1 VTCEVAVMNKHGV
14 ALAADSA
21 VSLCEGKKV
30 YHTAEKLFQLSNAP
44 IAIMTYGCA
53 EIMGVPWEIVIKSY
67 IQQFGERRF
76 PTVEQY
82 AQDFL
87 RFIEGAETL
96 FPGPVQ
102 QEWFRSVVESY
113 WKGNLRDPWLKKL
126 NGEPKKHDHKA
137 ATTLLQIIKE
147 EIAGFQKIPPIE
159 NLGHAFGEKVISD
172 YSATLEELANGVFHN
187 VQLTDE
193 IRDALK
199 FIVKLMHTQQWFHVD
214 HFGGIVV
221 AGIGE
226 VEPFPALYIY
236 NIGTIA
242 VSRLRY
248 VKADEAHVDRKQPVI
263 VIPFAQTDMIDL
275 FCSGIYP
282 ALKERLIEIIAQ
294 CLPHAK
300 KTKSSQQQ
308 AEAIEQ
314 EVRKILEKE
323 FQEKYTQPLISSVD
337 ALSRHDLAKM
347 AEALVSL
354 TAFKARMSVEQQE
367 TVGGPIDV
375 AVISKGEGYVWVK
388 RKDPIKQEEAAAGL
402 SIS

>member
-1 VTCEVAVMNKHGV
+1 
-14 ALAADSA
+14 
-21 VSLCEGKKV
+21 
-30 YHTAEKLFQLSNAP
+30 
-44 IAIMTYGCA
+44 
-53 EIMGVPWEIVIKSY
+53 
-67 IQQFGERRF
+67 
-76 PTVEQY
+76 
-82 AQDFL
+82 
-87 RFIEGAETL
+87 
-96 FPGPVQ
+96 
-102 QEWFRSVVESY
+102 
-113 WKGNLRDPWLKKL
+113 
-126 NGEPKKHDHKA
+126 
-137 ATTLLQIIKE
+137 
-147 EIAGFQKIPPIE
+147 
-159 NLGHAFGEKVISD
+159 
-172 YSATLEELANGVFHN
+172 
-187 VQLTDE
+187 
-193 IRDALK
+193 
-199 FIVKLMHTQQWFHVD
+199 VD

-226 VEPFPALYIY
+226 AEPFPALYIY